1 MAQKGIG
8 HTVTMEKQQLTLKP
22 RWTALRPVLSATD
35 GFVADVQE
43 SLQGHFSHS
52 TLTSVPLLQAQ

>member
-1 MAQKGIG
+1 
-8 HTVTMEKQQLTLKP
+8 MEKQQLTLKP